1 MVAAE
6 LGAAHIQISTHDL
19 APLKQVATGWV
30 DYTFGY
36 PFELL
41 WNSREQ
47 AQDWAFAYFPGSES
61 WMTNDPAGLSH
72 CVATPFARHLADAS
86 WRVAGRPAVL
96 KISPRHLAVKPPSR
110 GWAALTRSGF
120 RL

>member
-47 AQDWAFAYFPGSES
+47 AQDWAFAYFP
-61 WMTNDPAGLSH
+61 
-72 CVATPFARHLADAS
+72 
-86 WRVAGRPAVL
+86 VAGEAIYR
-96 KISPRHLAVKPPSR
+96 LAYFGCSR
-110 GWAALTRSGF
+110 GPLSEQLILIFREKPRRSGQGGIADGAAVP
-120 RL
+120 LAGTG